1 MTKYKKGGRP
11 TLEES
16 QRRSYSLNIRLN
28 FAELERLKFA
38 SAEAGITESEYARQA
53 ITKGKVKPRLTPE
66 IMNLIRS
73 LSGMDNNLNQIARQ
87 ANAAGY
93 TNVRSEYLHL
103 ANRVDN
109 IINSM
114 KN

>member
-1 MTKYKKGGRP
+1 MKYKNMGGRP
-11 TLEES
+11 TLEQS
-16 QRRSYSLNIRLN
+16 QKRSYLLNIRLN
-28 FAELERLKFA
+28 PKELFHLKEAA
-38 SAEAGITESEYARQA
+38 SSAGITESEYARQA
-53 ITKGKVKPRLTPE
+53 ITKGKIKPRLTPE
-66 IMNLIRS
+66 MMDLIRS

-93 TNVRSEYLHL
+93 TNVRSEYLYL

-114 KN
+114 KK